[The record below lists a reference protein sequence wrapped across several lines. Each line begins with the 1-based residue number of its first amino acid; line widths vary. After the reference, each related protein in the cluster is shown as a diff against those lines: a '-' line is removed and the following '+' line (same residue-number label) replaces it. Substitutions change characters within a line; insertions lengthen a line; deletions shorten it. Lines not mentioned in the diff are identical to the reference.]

1 MDLHNANANAEAM
14 AKETNTNTNANA
26 NGNAY
31 GQQQKRKRKT
41 EKALFYCQ
49 FDKFAVTQTSICIIN
64 FWGRVVSCERDAK
77 AG

>member
-14 AKETNTNTNANA
+14 AKETNTNA

>member
-1 MDLHNANANAEAM
+1 MDLHNANANANAEAM
-14 AKETNTNTNANA
+14 AKEMNA

-31 GQQQKRKRKT
+31 EQQEKRKAKT

-64 FWGRVVSCERDAK
+64 FWGRAASCERDAK